1 MDRSAACTEAASGTK
16 INSSVNRTEFLNSFN
31 FIVPTSKIILDIMDC
46 KPIVYTVSSGYLY
59 PTIKAG
65 RMFCLTLLT
74 ALFVFV
80 YPVSTSADEVK
91 LLADNTLKYQGDK
104 ITLADISVPQAT
116 AKCQGDGKSW
126 PCGAKA
132 TLRLNELIKTSS
144 LRCTIIQKTDA
155 VSLARCSVGEIDL
168 GRQLVEEGWA
178 LTVGMESEYIQAEQ
192 EAKRTQS
199 GIWRDEF
206 SPPDTWRQYPDTA
219 LNPYLDLLC
228 SVCAT
233 RKQSRNQ

>member
-1 MDRSAACTEAASGTK
+1 
-16 INSSVNRTEFLNSFN
+16 
-31 FIVPTSKIILDIMDC
+31 MDC
-46 KPIVYTVSSGYLY
+46 KPIVCTVNSGYLY
-59 PTIKAG
+59 PTIQTA
-65 RMFCLTLLT
+65 RMFCLTVLT
-74 ALFVFV
+74 ISLVFI
-80 YPVSTSADEVK
+80 YSVSTSADEVK

-132 TLRLNELIKTSS
+132 TLRLNELIKSS
-144 LRCTIIQKTDA
+144 SIRCTIIQKNDQM
-155 VSLARCSVGEIDL
+155 SLARCSIGEVDL

-178 LTVGMESEYIQAEQ
+178 LTVGMESEYTQAEQ
-192 EAKRTQS
+192 DARRTQS

-206 SPPDTWRQYPDTA
+206 SPPETWRQYPDSA

-233 RKQSRNQ
+233 RKQSRRQ

>member
-1 MDRSAACTEAASGTK
+1 
-16 INSSVNRTEFLNSFN
+16 
-31 FIVPTSKIILDIMDC
+31 MDC
-46 KPIVYTVSSGYLY
+46 KPIVCTVNSGYLY
-59 PTIKAG
+59 PTIQTA
-65 RMFCLTLLT
+65 RMFCLTVLT
-74 ALFVFV
+74 VSLVLI
-80 YPVSTSADEVK
+80 YSVSTSADEVK

-132 TLRLNELIKTSS
+132 TLRLNELIKSS
-144 LRCTIIQKTDA
+144 SIRCTIIQKNDQM
-155 VSLARCSVGEIDL
+155 SLARCSIGEVDL

-178 LTVGMESEYIQAEQ
+178 LTVGMETEYTQAEQ
-192 EAKRTQS
+192 EARRTQS

-206 SPPDTWRQYPDTA
+206 SPPETWRRYPDSA

-233 RKQSRNQ
+233 RKQSREQ

>member
-1 MDRSAACTEAASGTK
+1 
-16 INSSVNRTEFLNSFN
+16 
-31 FIVPTSKIILDIMDC
+31 MDC
-46 KPIVYTVSSGYLY
+46 KPIVCTVSSGYLY
-59 PTIKAG
+59 PTIQTA
-65 RMFCLTLLT
+65 RMFCLTVLT
-74 ALFVFV
+74 VSLVLI
-80 YPVSTSADEVK
+80 YSVSTSADEVK
-91 LLADNTLKYQGDK
+91 LLTDNTLKYQGDK

-132 TLRLNELIKTSS
+132 TLRLNELIKSS
-144 LRCTIIQKTDA
+144 SFRCTIIQKNDQM
-155 VSLARCSVGEIDL
+155 SLARCSIGEVDL

-178 LTVGMESEYIQAEQ
+178 LTVGMETVYTQAEQ
-192 EAKRTQS
+192 DARRTQS

-206 SPPDTWRQYPDTA
+206 SPPETWRQYPDSA

-233 RKQSRNQ
+233 RKQSRKQ

>member
-1 MDRSAACTEAASGTK
+1 MDFT
-16 INSSVNRTEFLNSFN
+16 
-31 FIVPTSKIILDIMDC
+31 
-46 KPIVYTVSSGYLY
+46 PIVRTVTSGYLY
-59 PTIKAG
+59 PTMQTA
-65 RMFCLTLLT
+65 RMFCLVLLT
-74 ALFVFV
+74 ASFVLV
-80 YPVSTSADEVK
+80 YSAPTSADEVK

-104 ITLADISVPQAT
+104 IALADISVPQAK

-126 PCGAKA
+126 PCGATA
-132 TLRLNELIKTSS
+132 TLRLNELIKNSS
-144 LRCTIIQKTDA
+144 FECTIIQKYDSM
-155 VSLARCSVGEIDL
+155 SLARCSIGEVDI

-178 LTVGMESEYIQAEQ
+178 LTVGMETEYTQAEQ

-206 SPPDTWRQYPDTA
+206 SPPETWRQYPGSA

-233 RKQSRNQ
+233 RKQSRKQ